1 MSTQHRNFYTNTA
14 WQYCLQIVKYVFPLL
29 TLPYLTRVLEPEGYA
44 VYAYVIS
51 FMSFVQSFVDYG
63 FNLSGT
69 KSVAMSSNSREISV
83 VTSRITQARLILS
96 LIAGAA
102 CFIIGSFIPIIRDNI
117 LYSALSFVAVCGRA
131 LAPDFLFQGKE
142 QMSPITVRYVVSKTV
157 STALTFMLVRSSSE
171 LLLIPC
177 LDILASII
185 ALFWSFSAAQ
195 KLFGLEATIVPPRAV
210 WEELLRSGYYCL
222 SNMASTAFS
231 GITTLLIGVSIADSA
246 QISYWS
252 LAMTAVSAVQA
263 LYTPITNSL
272 YPHMVV
278 GRDFSFAK
286 KLTLISIPFVLLGTL
301 AFYFL
306 SDLIVLILGGPE
318 YSEASHVVRLVSPV
332 LVFSFYAL
340 ISGWPILGA
349 LGRVRQLTWTTVA
362 SSLVNIILLIL
373 LILVGRASVYS
384 FAIARSFTEAALCF
398 MRLFECQKA
407 RLAGV

>member
-1 MSTQHRNFYTNTA
+1 MNSQHRNFYSNTA
-14 WQYCLQIVKYVFPLL
+14 WQYGLQIVKYVFPLL

-69 KSVAMSSNSREISV
+69 KSVAEATNTHEMST
-83 VTSRITQARLILS
+83 VTGRITQARLILC
-96 LIAGAA
+96 LIAGVV
-102 CFIIGSFIPIIRDNI
+102 CFAIGALVPIIRDNP
-117 LYSALSFVAVCGRA
+117 LYSALSFMAVCGRA

-157 STALTFMLVRSSSE
+157 STALTFMLVKSSAE

-177 LDILASII
+177 LDILASLI
-185 ALFWSFSAAQ
+185 ALFWSFSAAR
-195 KLFGLEATIVPPRAV
+195 KLFGLEVAIVPPRAV

-263 LYTPITNSL
+263 LYVPITNSL

-286 KLTLISIPFVLLGTL
+286 KLTLISIPFVLIGTL
-301 AFYFL
+301 AFYCL

-318 YSEASHVVRLVSPV
+318 YFEASHVVRLVSPV

-349 LGRVRQLTWTTVA
+349 LGLVRQLTWTTVA
-362 SSLVNIILLIL
+362 SSLVNIILLLL
-373 LILVGRASVYS
+373 LILIGQASVFS
-384 FAIARSFTEAALCF
+384 FAVARSITEAVLCL
-398 MRLFECQKA
+398 MRLYECQKA
-407 RLAGV
+407 RLTGI